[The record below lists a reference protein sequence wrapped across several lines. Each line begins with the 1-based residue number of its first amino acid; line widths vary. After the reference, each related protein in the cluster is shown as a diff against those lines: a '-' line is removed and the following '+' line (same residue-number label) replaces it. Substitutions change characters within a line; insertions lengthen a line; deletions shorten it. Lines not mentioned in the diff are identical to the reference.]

1 MNPKPDATPD
11 DVVARKFSGKN
22 ESVVIE
28 ENEEKKNLT
37 IADEKND
44 EILEENLQ
52 HVIHKRNIMNN
63 VVLTRKGV
71 YRVLESRISA

>member
-22 ESVVIE
+22 ESFAM

-37 IADEKND
+37 IVEEKSN
-44 EILEENLQ
+44 EEEDLQ
-52 HVIHKRNIMNN
+52 HEIHKRNILNKM
-63 VVLTRKGV
+63 VLTRKGV